1 LHLPVFCE
9 VKDSNEFCSDYRN
22 MIVIVYKNAKIYY
35 ENYDVRVKDEI
46 IARKREYE
54 HFTEEE
60 VWYILFSMT
69 NALRKF

>member
-1 LHLPVFCE
+1 
-9 VKDSNEFCSDYRN
+9 